1 MQHVSGY
8 FWDTNEERRFV
19 VAGGVLNAYKLF
31 GGVPD
36 TSITVEAIYV
46 DKIIGVHITE
56 SVFDI
61 AGFSFQV
68 STATRIL
75 HLLAHTQE
83 ERAKWLK
90 VLGKPSSGSGG
101 SGFVSRST
109 FVSNA
114 ARANYVPGGGSA
126 SNSPVMERVNK
137 PPKKKRIDLPY
148 IDTSSSHLVLRP

>member
-19 VAGGVLNAYKLF
+19 VSGGVLNAYKLS

-36 TSITVEAIYV
+36 TSLTVEAIYV
-46 DKIIGVHITE
+46 DKIIGVHMTD

-68 STATRIL
+68 STATRVL

-90 VLGKPSSGSGG
+90 VLGKPSSGSGYVPGSGGG

-109 FVSNA
+109 FVSNS
-114 ARANYVPGGGSA
+114 ARANYNPGGSA
-126 SNSPVMERVNK
+126 SNSPVLERV
-137 PPKKKRIDLPY
+137 LLY
-148 IDTSSSHLVLRP
+148 IYIFLLFNANFL

>member
-19 VAGGVLNAYKLF
+19 VSGGVLNGFKLV

-36 TSITVEAIYV
+36 TTVTVEAIYI
-46 DKIIGVHITE
+46 DKIIGVHSTE
-56 SVFDI
+56 AVFDI

-83 ERAKWLK
+83 ERTKWLK
-90 VLGKPSSGSGG
+90 VLGKPSSGSGYVPG
-101 SGFVSRST
+101 SGGGSGSTFVSRST
-109 FVSNA
+109 FVSNS
-114 ARANYVPGGGSA
+114 ARGSY
-126 SNSPVMERVNK
+126 NPNTPQGSPV
-137 PPKKKRIDLPY
+137 IGQDLK
-148 IDTSSSHLVLRP
+148 VR